1 MEAERRERH
10 NSFVRRLE
18 ERLTKK
24 GYITK
29 VEPRI
34 TIDGNLRI
42 PDLVAWEKDQSIVCD
57 VTIVSDTAPL
67 DEVHTSKV
75 QKYDDKDVQIWMT
88 NKSPGE
94 FPPPKVYVTA
104 LVWNWRGVISS
115 KSYTFCGNITSEN
128 RKSDG
133 GKELDCSD
141 DIYCVMHGLIFKCWL
156 RIMSRGSL
164 RPRRGL

>member
-1 MEAERRERH
+1 MDAVRRERH
-10 NSFVRRLE
+10 NNLVRLLG
-18 ERLTKK
+18 ERLIKK

-34 TIDGNLRI
+34 SIDGNLRI

-75 QKYDDKDVQIWMT
+75 QKYDDKDVQIWIT
-88 NKSPGE
+88 NNSPGE

-104 LVWNWRGVISS
+104 FIDV
-115 KSYTFCGNITSEN
+115 
-128 RKSDG
+128 
-133 GKELDCSD
+133 
-141 DIYCVMHGLIFKCWL
+141 
-156 RIMSRGSL
+156 
-164 RPRRGL
+164 

>member
-1 MEAERRERH
+1 MVPLSAWDHIFQVCPGMDVERGERH
-10 NSFVRRLE
+10 NNLVCRLE

-34 TIDGNLRI
+34 SIDGNLRI

-57 VTIVSDTAPL
+57 VTIVSVTAPL
-67 DEVHTSKV
+67 DEVPTSKV
-75 QKYDDKDVQIWMT
+75 QKYDEKDVQTWMT

-104 LVWNWRGVISS
+104 FVCNW
-115 KSYTFCGNITSEN
+115 
-128 RKSDG
+128 
-133 GKELDCSD
+133 
-141 DIYCVMHGLIFKCWL
+141 
-156 RIMSRGSL
+156 
-164 RPRRGL
+164 

>member
-1 MEAERRERH
+1 MLLNAWTTSSRFAQVWDAVRRERH
-10 NSFVRRLE
+10 NNLVRLLG
-18 ERLTKK
+18 ERLIKK

-34 TIDGNLRI
+34 SIDGNLRI

-75 QKYDDKDVQIWMT
+75 QKYDDKDVQIWIT
-88 NKSPGE
+88 NNSPGE

-104 LVWNWRGVISS
+104 FIDV
-115 KSYTFCGNITSEN
+115 
-128 RKSDG
+128 
-133 GKELDCSD
+133 
-141 DIYCVMHGLIFKCWL
+141 
-156 RIMSRGSL
+156 
-164 RPRRGL
+164 